1 MAETESASG
10 VSRRTFVASV
20 MGAIGAVGAASAM
33 PSAARADTLASPRA
47 GHVDYFLRATGVAG
61 DSTDRT
67 YKDWVNVLD
76 WSWGTLSNAPEPL
89 TFASR
94 SGRHTVAL
102 FGRAFDGKVIDKVEL
117 VGRSTTAGGELVKV
131 TLTNAIVSQVSAES
145 GEEFATETW
154 GFPSYATVKLET
166 RYVNSRGALTAW
178 ESMTWNVA
186 TGVVS

>member
-33 PSAARADTLASPRA
+33 PASARADVLASPRA
-47 GHVDYFLRATGVAG
+47 GNVQYFLRATGVTG
-61 DSTDRT
+61 DATDRT
-67 YKDWVNVLD
+67 YRDWIEILD
-76 WSWGTLSNAPEPL
+76 WSWGTLGNAAEPL

-102 FGRAFDGKVIDKVEL
+102 YGRAFDGKLIDKVEL
-117 VGRSTTAGGELVKV
+117 VGRSTPAGGELVKV

-145 GEEFATETW
+145 GQEYTTETW

-166 RYVNSRGALTAW
+166 RYVNARGTLTAW